1 MIVIRARLF
10 TTYFFWGY
18 YTKKSYITSV
28 LTFLVENDFG
38 SGKKTG
44 LGLPLLGDLKIF
56 TGVVCDVKDVTSSI
70 SSESDDMSSKIL
82 LLFIVTN
89 LSFRTIL
96 FPLTANI

>member
-1 MIVIRARLF
+1 M
-10 TTYFFWGY
+10 
-18 YTKKSYITSV
+18 
-28 LTFLVENDFG
+28 VENDFG